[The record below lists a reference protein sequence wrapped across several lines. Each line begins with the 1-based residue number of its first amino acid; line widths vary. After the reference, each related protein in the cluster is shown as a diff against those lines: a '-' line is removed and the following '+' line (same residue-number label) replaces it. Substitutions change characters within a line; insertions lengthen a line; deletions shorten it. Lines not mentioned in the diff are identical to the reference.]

1 MQEGRNVHLVFDKM
15 DLIVRDVP
23 SAAAF
28 FRDVL
33 GFTLRAEFDRY
44 AELESGDVTIMLS
57 PDALV
62 PTRPAAGVIL
72 HLRVEDVARA
82 LEQVRE
88 RGGSVLL
95 EPTSTGWGTQT
106 AMIAGPEDI
115 MIELYRTVEGAGE
128 NNS

>member
-1 MQEGRNVHLVFDKM
+1 MVFDKM

>member
-1 MQEGRNVHLVFDKM
+1 MVFDKM

-115 MIELYRTVEGAGE
+115 VIELYRTVEGAGE

>member
-1 MQEGRNVHLVFDKM
+1 MVFDKM

-95 EPTSTGWGTQT
+95 EPTITGWGTQT